1 MKAKSTNVV
10 HVTKLNSL
18 LVFRKHV
25 DNLLFLS
32 EKSNGTFRL
41 PKALFTNFNLSNFVQ
56 YLKTDMGKSEHA
68 NLLSPRNY

>member
-32 EKSNGTFRL
+32 EELNGAFRL
-41 PKALFTNFNLSNFVQ
+41 PKALFTNFNLSNFV
-56 YLKTDMGKSEHA
+56 
-68 NLLSPRNY
+68 